1 MKGFKRIGQ
10 KISPRKIERK
20 KKKAINILYSQT
32 NQFIYPG
39 IINSHRYTYSQDPEI
54 N

>member
-1 MKGFKRIGQ
+1 MMKGFKRIGQ
-10 KISPRKIERK
+10 KISPRKIEE

-32 NQFIYPG
+32 NQFTYPG